1 MNYISE
7 EKIAHQIE
15 LNNLMKMLEK
25 DVNEDI
31 QESVKELG
39 KEKFIRNNKRVS
51 DLEGYGE
58 SSVGKRLASSAIKGF
73 VEKFEEYIDIQL
85 TQSSRSSIIKVG
97 LHEELDPTMIGKII
111 VRSILNNIMSP
122 KDKKCTVG
130 GVVFDIGEKI
140 EIAIKQVKLDMFH
153 AKDVRKL
160 EDMLKRQDRMGDKEE
175 VAMMME
181 KLAEDVNLD
190 HKSWTKANHNSVGQ
204 VLLELLYT
212 SDVNGMEGTQFSHIF
227 SEIREMVYMGAAKR
241 IEKYITITEKG
252 LAWVKDNEE
261 FLASMSMS
269 YLPMVI
275 PPKDWTTPYN
285 GGYHDPAIRKT
296 YNLIKGSRNDLSDLL
311 DQYPNGFDVLME
323 AINNIQS
330 TPFKVNEYVLDAI
343 KYIHDNKIDLG
354 SKGVPRYVKA
364 YEEHIGQEK
373 TEAFFELRKTFERT
387 EEGRMTPESI
397 AALLAFARTVVEDSD
412 QLEDKEVWKGWSKIR
427 KDIAKFTE
435 SDNSKKI
442 LLDNVIRDAS
452 RFINTEIYFSYNA
465 DYRGRI
471 YPLAG
476 QFSPQGS
483 DTSRGILE
491 YANGVK
497 PTSVAAINMIAREI
511 ANNYGEDKISFE
523 DRAQWVEENTDQ
535 ILECA
540 NDFMFSDFWTTADK
554 PFLFL
559 MGCREWAKVIKARK
573 SGDQLNFISTMPCGF
588 DGSCN
593 GIQHYSAMF
602 KDETGAAAVNLID
615 HDLPA
620 DVYRQVADK
629 ALEICSTKSSRVA
642 KMIVQVNEDLK
653 GKLFGRDVA
662 KRSVMCLPYGV
673 SQGSSNKYVY
683 ETVEK
688 HMKGY
693 NTVSAAQKKSIR
705 SMIGK
710 LIWEAITLVVEKP
723 VTGKEYFQ
731 AIATELA
738 NDGHGLTWLT
748 PTGMPVRQMLM
759 KKEVKPHKVRVTV
772 NGKALCRH
780 YPRYSN
786 EIDAREQANAIA
798 PNFVH
803 SFDSSHLQLTV
814 NAAAKEGMT
823 NFLFIHD
830 SFATDCN
837 DATRFNDIIREEFVK
852 MYQEDHV
859 NNFHTKVETVLD
871 RELPFERQEMGEFNM
886 DKVLEAKFFFA

>member
-1 MNYISE
+1 MIDDD
-7 EKIAHQIE
+7 KIARQLE
-15 LNNLMKMLEK
+15 LNNLMKMLE
-25 DVNEDI
+25 NNI
-31 QESVKELG
+31 NTGFSESVKELG
-39 KEKFIRNNKRVS
+39 KDKFIRNNERVS
-51 DLEGYGE
+51 KNEGFGE
-58 SSVGKRLASSAIKGF
+58 SSVGKRLSGSAVNGF
-73 VEKFEEYIDIQL
+73 VTKFEDYIDVQL
-85 TQSSRSSIIKVG
+85 AQSSRSSIVKVN
-97 LHEELDPTMIGKII
+97 LHEELDPAMIGKVII
-111 VRSILNNIMSP
+111 RSILNNIMAP

-160 EDMLKRQDRMGDKEE
+160 EDMLRRQDRLGDKEE
-175 VAMMME
+175 VAMMML
-181 KLAEDVNLD
+181 KLAEDVDLD
-190 HKSWTKANHNSVGQ
+190 HKNWTKAQQNAVGQ
-204 VLLELLYT
+204 VLLELMYT
-212 SDVNGMEGTQFSHIF
+212 SDVSGMEDTKFSDIF
-227 SEIREMVYMGAAKR
+227 YETRELLFRGSMKT

-252 LAWVKDNEE
+252 LAWVKDNED
-261 FLASMSMS
+261 FLSSMSMS

-275 PPKDWTTPYN
+275 PPKDWTSPYD

-296 YNLIKGSRNDLSDLL
+296 YNLIKGSRTDVSELFEKFP
-311 DQYPNGFDVLME
+311 QGFDVLRT
-323 AINNIQS
+323 AINNIQN
-330 TPFKVNEYVLDAI
+330 TPFRVNSYVLDAI
-343 KYIHDNKIDLG
+343 KYVHENQIDL
-354 SKGVPRYVKA
+354 STKGVPRYVKA
-364 YEEHIGQEK
+364 YVEFIGEAK
-373 TEAFFELRKTFERT
+373 TEEFFELRKTFERT
-387 EEGRMTPESI
+387 EDGKMVPESI
-397 AALLAFARTVVEDSD
+397 ASLLAFARSIVEDSG
-412 QLEDKEVWKGWSKIR
+412 QLEDKDVWKEWSKIR
-427 KDIAKFTE
+427 KSINKFAE

-452 RFINTEIYFSYNA
+452 RFLNIDIYFSYNA

-483 DTSRGILE
+483 DTSRGMLE
-491 YANGVK
+491 FANGVK
-497 PTSVAAINMIAREI
+497 PDSVAAIHMIAREI
-511 ANNYGEDKISFE
+511 ANNFGEDKISFE
-523 DRAQWVEENTDQ
+523 DRIKWVEDNTTD

-540 NDFMFSDFWTTADK
+540 NDFTFNDFWTKADK

-573 SGDQLNFISTMPCGF
+573 SGDELNFISTMPCGF

-593 GIQHYSAMF
+593 GIQHYSALF
-602 KDETGAAAVNLID
+602 KDPRGAAAVNLIN
-615 HDLPA
+615 HDIPA
-620 DVYRQVADK
+620 DVYKEVSNQ
-629 ALEICSTKSSRVA
+629 ALKLCESKKTNVA
-642 KMIVQVNEDLK
+642 KMVVKVNADLK
-653 GKLFGRDVA
+653 GKLFGRDVS
-662 KRSVMCLPYGV
+662 KRSVMTLPYGV

-693 NTVSAAQKKSIR
+693 TGVSAAQKKAIR
-705 SMIGK
+705 SLIGK
-710 LIWEAITLVVEKP
+710 LVWEAITLVVEKP

-738 NDGHGLTWLT
+738 IAGSGLTWVT

-780 YPRYSN
+780 YPRYSD

-814 NAAAKEGMT
+814 NAAANEGMT

-852 MYQEDHV
+852 MYKQDHV
-859 NNFHTKVETVLD
+859 NTFHDRVEVILD
-871 RELPFERQEMGEFNM
+871 RESEVPRQTMGDFNM
-886 DKVLEAKFFFA
+886 QEVLSSRYFFA